1 MQRAENRE
9 IYHGTTDETYTFGLS
24 KDPDSKYRIYYLLS
38 YLLNKSGNLF
48 GDENDSFFA
57 VVVWLKIIFASVRT
71 CFQRFFFAWFGLFDQ
86 GGGQKNYS
94 QKLHVIIFAQLSGQF
109 GTFTTKFCQNL

>member
-9 IYHGTTDETYTFGLS
+9 IYHGTTDETYTFGFS

-48 GDENDSFFA
+48 GDEMI
-57 VVVWLKIIFASVRT
+57 L
-71 CFQRFFFAWFGLFDQ
+71 FGRCCLA
-86 GGGQKNYS
+86 KNNIRVS
-94 QKLHVIIFAQLSGQF
+94 
-109 GTFTTKFCQNL
+109 